1 MKKKI
6 VSFFKK
12 NSSASFKTKDL
23 AQKLD
28 YSSDHEYQELKSV
41 LHSLATEGILVR
53 SGKRYKLNVI
63 SESNRIAGTFQ
74 LNVGGYGFVIP
85 RSKKSPD
92 VFIASR
98 NISTAFHGDTV
109 EVLLFAKQ
117 KGKNPEGQIINIIK
131 RQRSQ
136 LVGVLKKS
144 NSFYFVKPVEPMIH
158 RDIYVNPDFLHN
170 AKVGEKVIVGNIK
183 WESSMLNPEGEIFE
197 VIGSPGSKEAEVT
210 SLAMEFNLRNKFPPI
225 VLNEA
230 ERIELI
236 IDDKELNSR
245 TDFRKEIV
253 ITIDPDD
260 AKDFDDA
267 LSINKLE
274 NGNFEVGIHIAD
286 VSHYVKPDSEL
297 DKEALERGNSVY
309 LVGSVIPML
318 PEKLS
323 NGLCSLVPGE
333 DRLTYSV
340 IAELTTRGKL
350 VNYKISKSVIH
361 SKRRF
366 TYAEVQDIIEKK
378 DGELK
383 EQIHALNNLATTLRK
398 KRMREG
404 SIEFFS
410 SEVKFRL
417 DDSGKPVE
425 IIVKEIKESNM
436 LVEEFMLLANKIVA
450 QHIAQPKSGK
460 ANSFIYRIHDKPDPE
475 KILEFS
481 RFVKSLGY
489 HFDGQSMSSKIF
501 NELMESIRGKEEE
514 AVVNELAIRSMAK
527 AIYSAKNI
535 GHYGLGF
542 KYYTHFT
549 SPIRRYADL
558 LVHRLLFNYSN
569 RSDSRRYAFKELEE
583 ICEHISQSERDA
595 VDAERLSV
603 KLKQIEYL
611 EDHLGEEFHAVISG
625 VTFFGIF
632 VKITNILAEGLV
644 RVKDLEGDFYVY
656 DERKYSLIGRRTKKQ
671 FRLGDK
677 IIVKLIRVD
686 SEKNELDFVIVE

>member
-12 NSSASFKTKDL
+12 NSSASFKPKDL
-23 AQKLD
+23 AHKLD
-28 YSSDHEYQELKSV
+28 YTSDHDYQEMKSV
-41 LHSLATEGILVR
+41 LHSLTSEGYLSR
-53 SGKRYKLNVI
+53 TGKRYRLNLI
-63 SESNRIAGTFQ
+63 SESNKVTGIFQ
-74 LNVGGYGFVIP
+74 LNEGGYGFVITP
-85 RSKKSPD
+85 SKNNPD
-92 VFIASR
+92 IFIASR

-117 KGKNPEGQIINIIK
+117 KGKNPEGQIINILK
-131 RQRSQ
+131 RHRSQ

-144 NSFYFVKPVEPMIH
+144 NSFYVVKPDEAMIH
-158 RDIYVNPDFLHN
+158 RDIYINSEYLHN
-170 AKVGEKVIVGNIK
+170 AKVGEKVVVGNIK
-183 WESSMLNPEGEIFE
+183 WESTMLNPEGEIFE
-197 VIGSPGSKEAEVT
+197 VIGAPGSIDSEVT
-210 SLAMEFNLRNKFPPI
+210 SIAMEFNLRNKFSPK
-225 VLNEA
+225 VLKEA
-230 ERIELI
+230 EQIELI
-236 IDDKELNSR
+236 TEAKELKSR
-245 TDFRKEIV
+245 LDFRDEIV
-253 ITIDPDD
+253 FTIDPDD

-267 LSINKLE
+267 LSVNKLE
-274 NGNFEVGIHIAD
+274 NGNFKVGIHIAD
-286 VSHYVKPDSEL
+286 VSHYVIPDSEL
-297 DKEALERGNSVY
+297 DKEALQRGNSVY
-309 LVGSVIPML
+309 LVGAVIPML

-323 NGLCSLVPGE
+323 NGVCSLVPGE

-340 IAELTTRGKL
+340 IAELTSRGKL
-350 VNYKISKSVIH
+350 VDYKIGKSIIH

-366 TYAEVQDIIEKK
+366 TYAEVQEIIETEQG
-378 DGELK
+378 DFK
-383 EQIHALNNLATTLRK
+383 EQVIALNSLARTLRK

-410 SEVKFRL
+410 SEVKFKL
-417 DDSGKPVE
+417 DESGKPVE
-425 IIVKEIKESNM
+425 IILKEAKESNM

-450 QHIAQPKSGK
+450 QHIAQPKSTK
-460 ANSFIYRIHDKPDPE
+460 ANSFIYRVHDKPDPE
-475 KILEFS
+475 KIIEFA

-489 HFDGQSMSSKIF
+489 HFDAQSMSSIKF
-501 NELMESIRGKEEE
+501 NELIESIRGKEEE

-527 AIYSAKNI
+527 AVYSPQNI

-558 LVHRLLFNYSN
+558 LVHRMLFGYTKKSDVKKYS
-569 RSDSRRYAFKELEE
+569 FKELQE
-583 ICEHISQSERDA
+583 ICDYISQTERDA

-632 VKITNILAEGLV
+632 VKITSILAEGLV

-656 DERKYSLIGRRTKKQ
+656 DERKYSLIGRKTKKQ

-686 SEKNELDFVIVE
+686 SEKNELDFIIVE

>member
-12 NSSASFKTKDL
+12 NPSASLKSKDL
-23 AQKLD
+23 AHKLG
-28 YSSDHEYQELKSV
+28 YASDHEYQEMKSV
-41 LHSLATEGILVR
+41 LHSLLSEGFL
-53 SGKRYKLNVI
+53 SKTGKRYRLNLI
-63 SESNRIAGTFQ
+63 FESNKVTGIFQ
-74 LNVGGYGFVIP
+74 MNEGGYGFVITP
-85 RSKKSPD
+85 SKKSTD
-92 VFIASR
+92 IFIASR

-109 EVLLFAKQ
+109 EALLFAKQ
-117 KGKNPEGQIINIIK
+117 KGKNPEGQIINILK
-131 RQRSQ
+131 RHRSQ
-136 LVGVLKKS
+136 LVGVLNKS
-144 NSFYFVKPVEPMIH
+144 NSFYVVKPDEALLH
-158 RDIYVNPDFLHN
+158 RDIYINSENLHN
-170 AKVGEKVIVGNIK
+170 AKVGEKVVVGNIK
-183 WESSMLNPEGEIFE
+183 WDSSMLNPEGEILE
-197 VIGSPGSKEAEVT
+197 VLGSPGSIDSQIT
-210 SLAMEFNLRNKFPPI
+210 SIAMEFNLRNKFSPK
-225 VLNEA
+225 VLKEA
-230 ERIELI
+230 DQIELVT
-236 IDDKELNSR
+236 DDKELKAR
-245 TDFRKEIV
+245 IDFRNEIV
-253 ITIDPDD
+253 ITIDPED

-286 VSHYVKPDSEL
+286 VSHYVKSDSEL
-297 DKEALERGNSVY
+297 DNEALQRGNSVY
-309 LVGSVIPML
+309 LVGAVIPML

-323 NGLCSLVPGE
+323 NGVCSLVPGE

-340 IAELTTRGKL
+340 IAELTSRGKL
-350 VNYKISKSVIH
+350 VDYKIEKSIIH

-366 TYAEVQDIIEKK
+366 TYSEVQEIIETGKG
-378 DGELK
+378 DFK
-383 EQIHALNNLATTLRK
+383 EQVIVLNSLARTLRK

-410 SEVKFRL
+410 SEVKFKL
-417 DDSGKPVE
+417 DHSGKPIE
-425 IIVKEIKESNM
+425 IILREIKESNM

-450 QHIAQPKSGK
+450 QHIAQPKSAK
-460 ANSFIYRIHDKPDPE
+460 PNSFIYRVHDKPDPE
-475 KILEFS
+475 KILEFT

-489 HFDGQSMSSKIF
+489 HFDVQSMSSIKF
-501 NELMESIRGKEEE
+501 NELIENIRGKEEE

-527 AIYSAKNI
+527 AVYSAQNI

-558 LVHRLLFNYSN
+558 LVHRLLFGYSKK
-569 RSDSRRYAFKELEE
+569 SDLKKYSFQKLQE
-583 ICEHISQSERDA
+583 ICDYISQTERDA

-632 VKITNILAEGLV
+632 VKITSILAEGLV
-644 RVKDLEGDFYVY
+644 RVKDLEGDYYVY
-656 DERKYSLIGRRTKKQ
+656 DERKYALIGRRTKKQ
-671 FRLGDK
+671 YRLGDK

-686 SEKNELDFVIVE
+686 SEKNELDFIIVE